1 MKIQRLSIPP
11 TTGAILKREIRNI
24 NEAVTIHLSIRLWL
38 VSLADLPATILSA
51 AGISVPDYY
60 QGVAVQ
66 DDSERNCVFVQ
77 ISESQCGR
85 AIRTKRYTYSVT
97 SKKILSSHSSIYF
110 EDFLYDNEKD
120 PAQKNNLI
128 KSKEYNGV
136 KTEMKNLLLEQ
147 IEKIEGKRPKI
158 LPCIYAKRK

>member
-1 MKIQRLSIPP
+1 MITIYESKASFLKL
-11 TTGAILKREIRNI
+11 ILN
-24 NEAVTIHLSIRLWL
+24 N
-38 VSLADLPATILSA
+38 SL
-51 AGISVPDYY
+51 
-60 QGVAVQ
+60 
-66 DDSERNCVFVQ
+66 
-77 ISESQCGR
+77 
-85 AIRTKRYTYSVT
+85 
-97 SKKILSSHSSIYF
+97 HSNIYF

-158 LPCIYAKRK
+158 LPCIYAKKK